1 MGLSRLVSSASY
13 RRFGQVFNAQVSG
26 QLSARFAEDSR
37 YELVQASTQ
46 ANISQ
51 ASDRPRWD
59 AVAGLDHVVF
69 GGSTIFSSATAR
81 ARYIFKQTVSCGF
94 YPRFAAQYQYF
105 HTQSTLSGIEMA
117 LGLGAD
123 CAFYAGG
130 QRNRLAFE
138 LTALTNQA
146 TEANRLGRDRDGWR
160 MNLIWR
166 RAIGAGEIL
175 GQYVLT
181 QLNDDAGYS
190 PLFDQG
196 AKRKE
201 SLNSV
206 FFQYMRPLY
215 DLGENAQF
223 SQICRTTHR
232 TARLI
237 FLKLEA
243 HPSSWG

>member
-1 MGLSRLVSSASY
+1 MNWFRLRRKLTFPRRATGLGGMQLPAWITLFLGVVLYSAAPRLVQGISSSKQ
-13 RRFGQVFNAQVSG
+13 F
-26 QLSARFAEDSR
+26 
-37 YELVQASTQ
+37 
-46 ANISQ
+46 
-51 ASDRPRWD
+51 
-59 AVAGLDHVVF
+59 HV
-69 GGSTIFSSATAR
+69 GSI
-81 ARYIFKQTVSCGF
+81 Q
-94 YPRFAAQYQYF
+94 RFAAQYQYF

-190 PLFDQG
+190 PILIREQT
-196 AKRKE
+196 RKE
-201 SLNSV
+201 SFNSV
-206 FFQYMRPLY
+206 FFSTCAL
-215 DLGENAQF
+215 
-223 SQICRTTHR
+223 C
-232 TARLI
+232 
-237 FLKLEA
+237 
-243 HPSSWG
+243 